1 MNSEKPLVRTGA
13 LQLATSLMPRRTLSH
28 LEGFRKAFR
37 AGGAMEQKTIESRS
51 QCRDICRRSRVTQDL
66 RVEST
71 PSSLAVAA
79 GEYLDYLA
87 VERGLARN
95 TIAACTLSPAL

>member
-37 AGGAMEQKTIESRS
+37 AGGAMDQKAIESRS

-66 RVEST
+66 RVEHRSHE
-71 PSSLAVAA
+71 AF
-79 GEYLDYLA
+79 
-87 VERGLARN
+87 RGLFRDDRLDLLGDSVR
-95 TIAACTLSPAL
+95 IAVNGNRRHLLG